1 MADAPTLGLTRV
13 RTASGRATTARRG
26 LHPIAW
32 WLWAA
37 VLAAAA
43 MRTTNP
49 LLLALILA
57 VVGYVVSARR
67 SDAPWAGSFRM
78 FVRLGVFV
86 IVIRMVLDVLFGARL
101 PGTVLFTLPSIDLPD
116 WAAGVSLGGP
126 VTIEML
132 INGFTQGL
140 RLAVVLAC
148 FGAANTLASPYRTLR
163 SLPTVLYEA
172 GVVVTVALS
181 FAPQV
186 VMTAA
191 RRREARRLRGRE
203 PNGWRALRG
212 IAVPVLEGSLDRS
225 VGLAASMDA
234 RGYGR
239 QADLAPNV
247 RRLATWSTALGM
259 LAICGGVYGVL
270 DAGAPDGIG
279 LPLLGVGALVCAVGL
294 VARGRRTPR
303 TRYRPDA
310 WGWPEWAA
318 ILAGAAAY
326 VGVVVSAR
334 VDPASL
340 TMPLYP
346 LDWPPIPVPAVIGT
360 MVAVLP
366 AFVAPRAPALTAP
379 PRRGEPRPSAR
390 VEVSA

>member
-1 MADAPTLGLTRV
+1 VTVGLPVTRPT
-13 RTASGRATTARRG
+13 ATRRG
-26 LHPIAW
+26 LHPLAW
-32 WLWAA
+32 WIWAG

-49 LLLALILA
+49 LLLGLILA

-67 SDAPWAGSFRM
+67 SDAPWAGSFRL
-78 FVRLGVFV
+78 FVRLGIFV
-86 IVIRMVLDVLFGARL
+86 IVVRVVLDVLFGARL
-101 PGTVLFTLPSIDLPD
+101 PGTVLFTLPSVDLPD

-126 VTIEML
+126 VTVEM
-132 INGFTQGL
+132 IVNGFTQGF

-163 SLPTVLYEA
+163 SMPTVLYEA

-191 RRREARRLRGRE
+191 RRREARRLRGRD
-203 PNGWRALRG
+203 PKGWRALRG
-212 IAVPVLEGSLDRS
+212 IALPVLEGSLDRS
-225 VGLAASMDA
+225 VALAASMDA

-247 RRLATWSTALGM
+247 RRIATWSTALGM

-270 DAGAPDGIG
+270 DSGAPDGLG

-310 WGWPEWAA
+310 WGWPEVLSIAA
-318 ILAGAAAY
+318 GSVAY
-326 VGVVVSAR
+326 LGVVVSAR

-340 TMPLYP
+340 RMPLYP
-346 LDWPPIPVPAVIGT
+346 LDWPSVPIAASLGAV
-360 MVAVLP
+360 VALLP
-366 AFVAPRAPALTAP
+366 AFIAPRPAP
-379 PRRGEPRPSAR
+379 PSPAVQVPVARRVGAQ
-390 VEVSA
+390 A